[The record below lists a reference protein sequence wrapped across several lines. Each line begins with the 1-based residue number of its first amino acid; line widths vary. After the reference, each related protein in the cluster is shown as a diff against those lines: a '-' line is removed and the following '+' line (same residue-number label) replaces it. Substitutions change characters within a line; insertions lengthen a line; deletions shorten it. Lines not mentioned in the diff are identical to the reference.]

1 MAKPRNMK
9 RDIDKTKKE
18 KAAQKRERRQRP
30 GAPDQ
35 HVTDLPPAAS
45 GPIDNDAVLAQLERL
60 HSRFRDDE
68 IEFEEFEVAKEALL
82 GELATE

>member
-1 MAKPRNMK
+1 MAKPRSTK
-9 RDIDKTKKE
+9 RDIDKMKKE
-18 KAAQKRERRQRP
+18 KAAEKRERRQRP

-35 HVTDLPPAAS
+35 PVSALPPAGS

-68 IEFEEFEVAKEALL
+68 IDFEEFELAKVALL
-82 GELATE
+82 AELATE